1 MRRWRADCAFAA
13 LAMRARSEVSERV
26 AGRRM
31 MLPDIVMYHAGSS
44 PDFLVILC
52 AFYDVLCLGVIEGCY
67 ESWSH
72 RGLP

>member
-31 MLPDIVMYHAGSS
+31 ILPDIAAYCVELSAWEIEWFDSEPMCIKC
-44 PDFLVILC
+44 LV
-52 AFYDVLCLGVIEGCY
+52 
-67 ESWSH
+67 S
-72 RGLP
+72 